1 MNSRIQRH
9 GVSKV
14 IRMDKASASFQ
25 FKALTPSEAFR
36 RSKASIYDRILINRI
51 LIRGYRDYPEIIS
64 HAPFPCPKMCKNLPL
79 YGYASLIGS
88 PRAPLKAGYHHFLV
102 RSMEYSDKK
111 LE

>member
-1 MNSRIQRH
+1 MNSRIQRY
-9 GVSKV
+9 GVIKV

-36 RSKASIYDRILINRI
+36 RSKASIYDRILI
-51 LIRGYRDYPEIIS
+51 RGYRDYPEIIS
-64 HAPFPCPKMCKNLPL
+64 QAPFPCPKMCKNLPL
-79 YGYASLIGS
+79 YGYANLIGS